1 MKEDL
6 PGELRSPGQG
16 RPPDAPTIETIVPM
30 TFFEIVKFD
39 LLKIVVNF

>member
-6 PGELRSPGQG
+6 TGELPLAHHG
-16 RPPDAPTIETIVPM
+16 RPPAPTIETTVPM
-30 TFFEIVKFD
+30 TFYEIVKFD